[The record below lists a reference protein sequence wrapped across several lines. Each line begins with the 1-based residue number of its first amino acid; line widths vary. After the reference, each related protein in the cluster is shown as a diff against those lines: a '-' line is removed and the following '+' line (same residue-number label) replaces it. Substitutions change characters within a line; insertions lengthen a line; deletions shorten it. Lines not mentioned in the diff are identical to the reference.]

1 MKLNELSPQQLAQ
14 LYRQELTSA
23 FPPEELKPLRS
34 MLSLME
40 QGRYQALG
48 LYDGEDLVAYALI
61 WLEPGCPFALLDYLG
76 TCGTGAW
83 AAGCWTCLRSTTPT
97 SGASLGRRRPLKTG
111 PPPGSPCDAGGWPSI
126 SATASATAGTTAPC
140 SASTIGP

>member
-76 TCGTGAW
+76 TMAGLAGPGPGRPDAGPACGA
-83 AAGCWTCLRSTTPT
+83 L
-97 SGASLGRRRPLKTG
+97 RPLPGHLRGGGG
-111 PPPGSPCDAGGWPSI
+111 P
-126 SATASATAGTTAPC
+126 
-140 SASTIGP
+140 

>member
-48 LYDGEDLVAYALI
+48 LDDGGDLVAYA
-61 WLEPGCPFALLDYLG
+61 P
-76 TCGTGAW
+76 
-83 AAGCWTCLRSTTPT
+83 
-97 SGASLGRRRPLKTG
+97 
-111 PPPGSPCDAGGWPSI
+111 GGWPSI

-140 SASTIGP
+140 SASTTGP